1 MNELKFDEPVIYV
14 GPNILSY
21 GVMQFQSYINGLPE
35 FVSRAIEK
43 IPEIKIMLVAASEL
57 EKMRAKI
64 ADTST
69 YENRIFK
76 KIQKTADEIRRNKTH
91 KKEGI

>member
-1 MNELKFDEPVIYV
+1 MNELNIDEPVIYA
-14 GPNILSY
+14 GPNVLSF

-35 FVSRAIEK
+35 FVKRAIEK
-43 IPEIKIMLVAASEL
+43 IPEIKLLIVPASEL
-57 EKMRAKI
+57 EKVRAKL

-76 KIQKTADEIRRNKTH
+76 KIQKAADEIRRNK
-91 KKEGI
+91 KY

>member
-21 GVMQFQSYINGLPE
+21 DVMQFQSYINGLPE
-35 FVSRAIEK
+35 FVLRAIEK